1 MKETGDFGQREFTV
15 IFEKDRDGGY
25 VASAPTLPGCHSQG
39 ESLEEAQRNI
49 SEAIE
54 LYIES
59 LIAHGEPVPEENQ
72 TFQTKVRI
80 PVTPQAR

>member
-1 MKETGDFGQREFTV
+1 MKQTGDSGEREFTV
-15 IFEKDRDGGY
+15 MFEKDPDGGY
-25 VASAPTLPGCHSQG
+25 MAMAPTLPGCHSQG
-39 ESLEEAQRNI
+39 ETLEEAQRNI

-72 TFQTKVRI
+72 TFQTRVRI
-80 PVTPQAR
+80 PVKSQAR